1 VWEERAQIISVPVPD
16 AEGLMQR
23 LREKHR
29 VVANVKDDA
38 LRLSMSFF
46 NNEED
51 LERTVHAIR
60 RELAGTAGVP
70 AATMA

>member
-1 VWEERAQIISVPVPD
+1 M
-16 AEGLMQR
+16 LR

-29 VVANVKDDA
+29 VVTNTKDGT

-51 LERTVHAIR
+51 LDKAVWALKTE
-60 RELAGTAGVP
+60 TARN
-70 AATMA
+70 AA